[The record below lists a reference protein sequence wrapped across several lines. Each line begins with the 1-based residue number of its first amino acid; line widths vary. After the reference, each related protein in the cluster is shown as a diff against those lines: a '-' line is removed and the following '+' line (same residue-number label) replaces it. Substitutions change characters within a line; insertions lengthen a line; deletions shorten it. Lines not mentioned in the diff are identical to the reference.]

1 MSTNTLRVFSCIS
14 NFLIYL
20 RLKQDRAEIDQ
31 NKAVVAKNINRA
43 DESRTEFKKLKTTA
57 KPFLSNNCVQCQ
69 NGLNFPSIH
78 FMCGHSFH
86 ENCLGGEREC
96 SRCGFEMRNI
106 IERKERYEESAN
118 DQTKLFEMLHER
130 KESGFEVIGEFLGK
144 GLFSKIL

>member
-1 MSTNTLRVFSCIS
+1 
-14 NFLIYL
+14 
-20 RLKQDRAEIDQ
+20 
-31 NKAVVAKNINRA
+31 VVAKNINRA
-43 DESRTEFKKLKTTA
+43 DESRGEFRKLKTTA

-106 IERKERYEESAN
+106 IERKERYEESAS
-118 DQTKLFEMLHER
+118 DQTKLFEMLQER

>member
-1 MSTNTLRVFSCIS
+1 LSTNILRAFSCTSKYIS
-14 NFLIYL
+14 DF
-20 RLKQDRAEIDQ
+20 RLKQDRVEIDQ
-31 NKAVVAKNINRA
+31 NKGVVAKNINRA
-43 DESRTEFKKLKTTA
+43 DESRAEFKKLKTTA